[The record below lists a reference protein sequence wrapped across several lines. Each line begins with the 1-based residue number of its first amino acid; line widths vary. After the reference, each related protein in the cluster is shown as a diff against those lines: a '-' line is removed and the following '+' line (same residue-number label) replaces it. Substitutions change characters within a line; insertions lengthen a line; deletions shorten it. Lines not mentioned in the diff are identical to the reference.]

1 MLWTNAK
8 YVYFFLVWV
17 FVFLCWVSL
26 TFPWDT
32 LWNNFIYLFTILL
45 IPVFDYIINTV
56 WKEFDRTVFW
66 FDSSTLLKALLF
78 IILSGVVYSLW
89 YSLYASMTI
98 LFLVLFLLFNLG
110 FKIPFFVALV
120 LFLYSAI
127 YIVSGNTQTADT
139 LSIYAYYYLIIGVVL
154 QVYHFY
160 LIKLLPSEQ
169 Q

>member
-1 MLWTNAK
+1 MLWTNSK

-17 FVFLCWVSL
+17 FIFLCWVSL
-26 TFPWDT
+26 SFSWGA

-45 IPVFDYIINTV
+45 IPVFDYIIGTV
-56 WKEFDRTVFW
+56 WKEFDKTVFW

-78 IILSGVVYSLW
+78 IILSGIVYSLG

-110 FKIPFFVALV
+110 SKIPFFVALV

-139 LSIYAYYYLIIGVVL
+139 LSIYAYYYLIIWVIL